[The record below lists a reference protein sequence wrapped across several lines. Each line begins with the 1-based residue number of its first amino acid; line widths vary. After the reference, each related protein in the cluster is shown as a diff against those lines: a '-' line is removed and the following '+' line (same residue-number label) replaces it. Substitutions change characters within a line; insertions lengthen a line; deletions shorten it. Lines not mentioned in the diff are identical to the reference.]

1 MTETTALVPS
11 IAIDQ
16 MIGKRR
22 QVEQLLDQAR
32 AILLEADE
40 LAKSAHFGAIAGY
53 LTVNGGGYREYG
65 SSFLNP
71 DGVPNLVKAIDQG
84 GWGYLMQESGLRT
97 FMDSATRKKW
107 DEAFYNKTYP
117 PFELEAVAGTFK
129 DLYERRGAMFEA
141 GVVKTFERLSW
152 DYKTNNPF
160 KLGKRVI
167 LTYIANQYYTGR
179 NADEV
184 DDLIRAF
191 HVLDDKPEPDHR
203 QGIASVIAAA
213 RAEGKQEA
221 ETEYYKLRWF
231 KNHNG
236 HMTFKRPDLVNEL
249 NRIIAKHYPGALAA
263 QN

>member
-1 MTETTALVPS
+1 MTQTTELIPS

-22 QVEQLLDQAR
+22 QVQELLEQAQT
-32 AILLEADE
+32 ILLEADAI
-40 LAKSAHFGAIAGY
+40 AKSAHFGGVAGHLEVMGLGRRHY
-53 LTVNGGGYREYG
+53 
-65 SSFLNP
+65 SSFLEK
-71 DGVPNLVKAIDQG
+71 DGVKSLVHLIDQE
-84 GWGYLMQESGLRT
+84 GWGYMMRESGLRT

-107 DEAFYNKTYP
+107 DEAFYEHKYP

-129 DLYERRGAMFEA
+129 DLYERRGSMFEA

-160 KLGKRVI
+160 KLGKRII
-167 LTYIANQYYTGR
+167 LTYIANRYYTGR

-203 QGIASVIAAA
+203 RGVASVISAA
-213 RAEGKQEA
+213 RLEGKQEA
-221 ETEYYKLRWF
+221 ETEYYKLKWF

-236 HMTFKRPDLVNEL
+236 HMTFKRPDLVTEL